1 MKRSLNGLETF
12 TGLAIFTCIAT
23 LLAIITVLANTAVI
37 YAFYKSF
44 RLRKNL
50 SNYFVIN
57 LAASDILVS
66 VCPVPMWLF
75 NLWHLHT
82 LMASE
87 TYTGIMPQKYVT
99 LYVEAFQFIDAM
111 LINVAVCNLAFLS
124 IERYL
129 AIAMPIWHR
138 ANTSQNRV
146 VTACLVAW
154 IFAIACAGAATA
166 FNNSDSGKLIYKA
179 VAITIPFVVI
189 ITVYVML
196 VWNILLTKRG
206 NSSTVLSASSCNME
220 NRTVNTFKLGNE
232 TKLTFRL
239 SLITLVFL
247 ICWLPYISWTIWCS
261 SRSPPVNIFNTSYFY
276 TATVSLK
283 YLTYFNS
290 LLNPFLYVFGRPA
303 FSAVLKDLLC
313 RRKKKRSITTHRN
326 NNGGPLAVIG
336 SNLSLTTIQESHF

>member
-1 MKRSLNGLETF
+1 M
-12 TGLAIFTCIAT
+12 
-23 LLAIITVLANTAVI
+23 
-37 YAFYKSF
+37 
-44 RLRKNL
+44 
-50 SNYFVIN
+50 
-57 LAASDILVS
+57 
-66 VCPVPMWLF
+66 PMWLF

-82 LMASE
+82 AMSSD
-87 TYTGIMPQKYVT
+87 TYTGIMPQEYVT
-99 LYVEAFQFIDAM
+99 KYTDAFQFIDAM

-138 ANTSQNRV
+138 ANISQKRV

-154 IFAIACAGAATA
+154 IFGIACAGAATA
-166 FNNSDSGKLIYKA
+166 FDHRDSGKLIYKA
-179 VAITIPFVVI
+179 VAITVPCVVI
-189 ITVYVML
+189 ITVYALL
-196 VWNILLTKRG
+196 VWNILLTKRV
-206 NSSTVLSASSCNME
+206 NSSTVFSASHCNME
-220 NRTVNTFKLGNE
+220 NTTTNTFKMGNE

-261 SRSPPVNIFNTSYFY
+261 SRIPPVKIFNASYFY

-303 FSAVLKDLLC
+303 FSAVLKELLC
-313 RRKKKRSITTHRN
+313 RRKKKRSITTRRN
-326 NNGGPLAVIG
+326 NNGGQLAVIG